1 MVSHLQG
8 VLSVRLGILATL
20 AASLLSASVSAQSY
34 LAKPQ
39 VVGGNPGPAHNYVCP
54 NVEAGGALDCY
65 LDAVLHL
72 YTMCRHVKSLEIIE
86 YGYDRSGDGTNAAK
100 SDSCITKQKG
110 NIARPL
116 QSALNE
122 VRASKLATEELR
134 GLHDLWLQSLAAL
147 KWLAGESDEDYKV
160 RTGFVYADFAQRAD
174 VIREAVT
181 VMRASAPRGPIR
193 QASRDKAVR

>member
-1 MVSHLQG
+1 
-8 VLSVRLGILATL
+8 VRLAILATL
-20 AASLLSASVSAQSY
+20 AASLLSGSLSAQSY

-86 YGYDRSGDGTNAAK
+86 YGYDKSGDGTNAAK

-116 QSALNE
+116 QSALRE
-122 VRASKLATEELR
+122 VSGSKHATEELR
-134 GLHDLWLQSLAAL
+134 ALHDLWLQSLASL
-147 KWLAGESDEDYKV
+147 KWLAGETDEDYKV

-174 VIREAVT
+174 VIREAVV
-181 VMRASAPRGPIR
+181 VMRASAPKAPIR
-193 QASRDKAVR
+193 QASRDKAAR

>member
-1 MVSHLQG
+1 M
-8 VLSVRLGILATL
+8 RLGIFATL
-20 AASLLSASVSAQSY
+20 AAVLLSAPAFAQSY

-54 NVEAGGALDCY
+54 NVDAGGALDCY

-86 YGYDRSGDGTNAAK
+86 HGYDKSGEGTNAAK

-116 QSALNE
+116 QSALRE
-122 VRASKLATEELR
+122 VNGSKLATEELR
-134 GLHDLWLQSLAAL
+134 ALHDLWLQSLASL
-147 KWLAGESDEDYKV
+147 KWLAGETDEDYKV

-174 VIREAVT
+174 VIREAVI
-181 VMRASAPRGPIR
+181 VMRASAPKAPIR
-193 QASRDKAVR
+193 QASKDKAAR

>member
-1 MVSHLQG
+1 M
-8 VLSVRLGILATL
+8 RLAILATL
-20 AASLLSASVSAQSY
+20 AASLLSGSLSAQSY

-86 YGYDRSGDGTNAAK
+86 YGYDKSGEGTNTAK

-116 QSALNE
+116 QSALRE
-122 VRASKLATEELR
+122 VGGSKHATEELR
-134 GLHDLWLQSLAAL
+134 ALHDLWLQSLASL

-181 VMRASAPRGPIR
+181 VQRASAPKASIR
-193 QASRDKAVR
+193 QASRDKAAR

>member
-1 MVSHLQG
+1 
-8 VLSVRLGILATL
+8 VRLGICATL
-20 AASLLSASVSAQSY
+20 AAVLLSAPAFAQSY

-86 YGYDRSGDGTNAAK
+86 YGYDKSGDGTNAAK

-116 QSALNE
+116 QSALRE
-122 VRASKLATEELR
+122 VSGSKHATGSCARCTTCGSSRWHRSSGWRARPTRITRFAR
-134 GLHDLWLQSLAAL
+134 GS
-147 KWLAGESDEDYKV
+147 STPTS
-160 RTGFVYADFAQRAD
+160 R
-174 VIREAVT
+174 
-181 VMRASAPRGPIR
+181 SGPT
-193 QASRDKAVR
+193 